1 MNKVINI
8 TLEVY
13 EKAIPSSCSLKTYE
27 LHADELMLCLGLINS
42 IKVGKIHNCGICEY
56 SVENFNS

>member
-56 SVENFNS
+56 SVENINL